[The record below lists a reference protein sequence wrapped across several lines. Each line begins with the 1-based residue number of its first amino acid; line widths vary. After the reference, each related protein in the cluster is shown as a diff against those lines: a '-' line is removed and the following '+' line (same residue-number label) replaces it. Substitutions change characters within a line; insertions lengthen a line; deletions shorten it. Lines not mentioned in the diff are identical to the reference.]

1 MEDVSDN
8 MKSNVD
14 KDVLINKIQNIVEE
28 MGGNRN
34 NYIFLDD
41 TFITKKLL
49 IYDDEKLITFFCKKT
64 KKQWFKKI
72 CFQSHFFS
80 FHNDFLFGL
89 IEKKIKKQEFYIK
102 NIEDISLVDDDKQLF
117 FIDDYGVHCFK
128 IAKTDI
134 YSFEQAEQVSKLK
147 EFICNI

>member
-64 KKQWFKKI
+64 KKQ
-72 CFQSHFFS
+72 
-80 FHNDFLFGL
+80 
-89 IEKKIKKQEFYIK
+89 
-102 NIEDISLVDDDKQLF
+102 
-117 FIDDYGVHCFK
+117 
-128 IAKTDI
+128 
-134 YSFEQAEQVSKLK
+134 
-147 EFICNI
+147 